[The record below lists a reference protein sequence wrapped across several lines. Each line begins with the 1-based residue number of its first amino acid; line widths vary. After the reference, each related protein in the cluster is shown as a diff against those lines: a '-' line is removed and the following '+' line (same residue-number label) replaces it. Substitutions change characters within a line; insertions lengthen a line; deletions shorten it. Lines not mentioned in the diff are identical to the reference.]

1 MRIAMSRISSSV
13 SFILGVNA
21 AEAVGLGKI
30 VVGVNVPREG
40 SVTIGGLVGLIEA
53 TIVAIFLKEEAI
65 ALAVGEPRNVPE
77 GQSNLVQVGQ
87 SNLNP
92 AVAWIR
98 VEGVDGLVF
107 HREKIVGEKLKKVK
121 LQKEGRRI
129 PLTAP
134 LRSIR
139 PKSSAQRGRRRSV
152 CPDS

>member
-77 GQSNLVQVGQ
+77 GQSNLIQVGQ
-87 SNLNP
+87 GNLDP
-92 AVAWIR
+92 AVARIR
-98 VEGVDGLVF
+98 VEGVNGLVF
-107 HREKIVGEKLKKVK
+107 HREESV
-121 LQKEGRRI
+121 
-129 PLTAP
+129 
-134 LRSIR
+134 
-139 PKSSAQRGRRRSV
+139 AQIL
-152 CPDS
+152 